1 MFLMH
6 VSGYTIGIIGID
18 RYVKIK
24 HYANFKALWIK
35 KVVLSLL
42 CAALFLALFH
52 VLLIEIALKFRKEKF
67 ALLINVAIDSILTGI
82 AVFLQVTLFG

>member
-1 MFLMH
+1 MH
-6 VSGYTIGIIGID
+6 VSGYTIGIIGIY

-42 CAALFLALFH
+42 CAALFLALFQ

>member
-1 MFLMH
+1 MH
-6 VSGYTIGIIGID
+6 VSGYTIGIVGID

-42 CAALFLALFH
+42 CAALFLALFQA
-52 VLLIEIALKFRKEKF
+52 LLIEIALKFRKEKF

>member
-1 MFLMH
+1 MH
-6 VSGYTIGIIGID
+6 VSGYTIGIVGID

-24 HYANFKALWIK
+24 HYANFKDLWIK

-42 CAALFLALFH
+42 SAALFLALFQ

>member
-1 MFLMH
+1 MH
-6 VSGYTIGIIGID
+6 VSGYTIGIVGID
-18 RYVKIK
+18 RYVKLK

-42 CAALFLALFH
+42 CAALFLALFQ